1 MAVSVPGFREQRP
14 EACLGLAGI
23 LGQVLSFSKPQAPYL
38 KKWVWLAWARAFR
51 QLREDF
57 DLPLPGGGKRGEPGC
72 WAPPIP
78 VPTPLSSPTLSGRFH
93 LKRCQQLKENTEM
106 PSQGFPESFSGAGA
120 GVSSTA
126 AGLPPALRQGPHW
139 HELASL
145 QEAEGVQILQFLSS
159 PSLEHP
165 APPCSTP
172 RGLPSPES
180 GRREASP
187 VSARTQGYVTF
198 GMLLNLSK

>member
-23 LGQVLSFSKPQAPYL
+23 LEQVLSFSKPQAPYL

-51 QLREDF
+51 QLWEDF
-57 DLPLPGGGKRGEPGC
+57 DLPLPGGGKRGELGC

-126 AGLPPALRQGPHW
+126 AGLAPRPSSGPP
-139 HELASL
+139 LA
-145 QEAEGVQILQFLSS
+145 
-159 PSLEHP
+159 
-165 APPCSTP
+165 
-172 RGLPSPES
+172 
-180 GRREASP
+180 
-187 VSARTQGYVTF
+187 
-198 GMLLNLSK
+198 